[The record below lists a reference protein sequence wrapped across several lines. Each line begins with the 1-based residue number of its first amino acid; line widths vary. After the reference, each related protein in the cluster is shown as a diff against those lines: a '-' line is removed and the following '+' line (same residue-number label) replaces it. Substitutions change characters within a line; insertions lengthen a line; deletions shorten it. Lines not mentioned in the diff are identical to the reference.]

1 MYHSNK
7 NNAKMESFRRKGMAI
22 GMILFTPF
30 GIALWLTTGNP
41 GLLGVGP
48 AVGIPVGLSIGEAM
62 YKRHIEQ
69 DKDLR

>member
-1 MYHSNK
+1 MYQSSE
-7 NNAKMESFRRKGMAI
+7 NNANLEGFRRKGMGI

-69 DKDLR
+69 DKDAR